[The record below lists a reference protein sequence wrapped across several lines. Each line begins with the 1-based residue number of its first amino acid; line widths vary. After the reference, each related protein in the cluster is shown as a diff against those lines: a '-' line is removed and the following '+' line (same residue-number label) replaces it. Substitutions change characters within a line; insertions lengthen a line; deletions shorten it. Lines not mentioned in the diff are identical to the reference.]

1 MTNAAL
7 ETATQASAT
16 SRKWAIHG
24 GRLALAI
31 AIILAW
37 EYGARTLGRLF
48 FAAPLDVMERI
59 VTLARTGQMF
69 TDIAATMRVSAAGF
83 AIAAVCGVL
92 LPFLL
97 RRSLRATEAVEPYIM
112 ASMGIPKY
120 ALAPWLILWFGIGDL
135 PKLVV
140 VTLVVFY
147 ILYIT
152 TFAGIRGVDQRLIS
166 MARVIGSS
174 RRCMPAGIISTSLL
188 PSFITG
194 LTIAFPRAV
203 SATIVGEFL
212 VSTEGVGR
220 SIEHARQIS
229 DTTGVFAGVVIA
241 IALVLAINGIVNLI
255 ERPALQWR
263 PVEREMQVSKGE
275 RHESSQLC
283 GERRQPV
290 RGGERRWR
298 DRDAQ
303 AGRVQEPARGA
314 RANPADQ
321 GRRARRRARP

>member
-1 MTNAAL
+1 MTDIAL
-7 ETATQASAT
+7 ETETKAGTGW
-16 SRKWAIHG
+16 RKWAIHG
-24 GRLALAI
+24 GRLALAV

-48 FAAPLDVMERI
+48 FAPPLDVLERI
-59 VTLARTGQMF
+59 IALARSGQMF

-83 AIAAVCGVL
+83 AIAAFCGVL

-166 MARVIGSS
+166 MARVIGASE
-174 RRCMPAGIISTSLL
+174 RVIAREIIWTSLL
-188 PSFITG
+188 PFFFTG
-194 LTIAFPRAV
+194 LKIAFPRAV

-255 ERPALQWR
+255 ERFALRWR
-263 PVEREMQVSKGE
+263 PVERDMQI
-275 RHESSQLC
+275 
-283 GERRQPV
+283 
-290 RGGERRWR
+290 
-298 DRDAQ
+298 
-303 AGRVQEPARGA
+303 
-314 RANPADQ
+314 
-321 GRRARRRARP
+321 

>member
-1 MTNAAL
+1 MTDLAL
-7 ETATQASAT
+7 ESGRQASAAW
-16 SRKWAIHG
+16 RKWGVHG
-24 GRLALAI
+24 GRLLLAA

-37 EYGARTLGRLF
+37 EYGARTQGPLF
-48 FAAPLDVMERI
+48 FAPPFDVLKRI
-59 VTLARTGQMF
+59 IALALSGQML
-69 TDIAATMRVSAAGF
+69 TDIAATLRVAAAGF

-92 LPFLL
+92 MPFLL

-147 ILYIT
+147 ILFIT

-166 MARVIGSS
+166 MARIIGANEKVIS
-174 RRCMPAGIISTSLL
+174 REIIWTSLL
-188 PSFITG
+188 PFFFTG
-194 LTIAFPRAV
+194 LKIAFPRAV

-212 VSTEGVGR
+212 VSTQGVGR
-220 SIEHARQIS
+220 SIEQARQVA

-255 ERPALQWR
+255 ERWALRWR
-263 PVEREMQVSKGE
+263 PVEREMEV
-275 RHESSQLC
+275 
-283 GERRQPV
+283 
-290 RGGERRWR
+290 
-298 DRDAQ
+298 
-303 AGRVQEPARGA
+303 
-314 RANPADQ
+314 
-321 GRRARRRARP
+321 

>member
-1 MTNAAL
+1 MADMAI
-7 ETATQASAT
+7 ESAVEARATW
-16 SRKWAIHG
+16 RKVAIYG
-24 GRLALAI
+24 GRLALA
-31 AIILAW
+31 AALILAW
-37 EYGARTLGRLF
+37 EYAARTYGRLF
-48 FAAPLDVMERI
+48 FAPPLDVLERI
-59 VTLARTGQMF
+59 VALARSGQMF

-83 AIAAVCGVL
+83 AIAAFCGVL

-152 TFAGIRGVDQRLIS
+152 TFAGIRGVDQRLIG
-166 MARVIGSS
+166 MARVIGASE
-174 RRCMPAGIISTSLL
+174 RVIAREIIWTSLL
-188 PSFITG
+188 PFFFTG
-194 LTIAFPRAV
+194 LKIAFPRAV

-255 ERPALQWR
+255 ERFALRWR
-263 PVEREMQVSKGE
+263 PVEREMQI
-275 RHESSQLC
+275 
-283 GERRQPV
+283 
-290 RGGERRWR
+290 
-298 DRDAQ
+298 
-303 AGRVQEPARGA
+303 
-314 RANPADQ
+314 
-321 GRRARRRARP
+321 